1 MRLTHPAPPSPRTQ
15 SRNRVRGGDINCA
28 IGVVDR
34 CGRGVT
40 MRAEL
45 FERVRELRDG
55 RMPFVVATVVRVAK
69 PASAH
74 PGDSAIVLPDGTI
87 EGFVGG
93 MCSES
98 TVRTQGLRQ
107 LASGRSVLLHITP
120 PPEAGI
126 TDAGP
131 GPAEL
136 GMPIVGAVP
145 AHPDTED
152 EVTVGNPCLSG
163 GALDIFLEVMR
174 PSALVHVYGDTPV
187 ARALAAVGSAAGAD
201 VRPTTNAGD
210 LIAPDATAVVVASQ
224 GGDEH
229 RVLTAALRAG
239 IPYIGLVASRRRGA
253 AVLDGLGL
261 DAEERARVHT
271 PAGLD
276 IGAQS
281 PGEVALS
288 ILAEIVAVTAA
299 AGPFEITA
307 RSGEGGAAGS
317 RAPEEAIDPVCGMTV
332 AITESAIHVETQE
345 GKVYFCCPS
354 CRDAFAADPERYTR
368 TL

>member
-1 MRLTHPAPPSPRTQ
+1 MRVEFLQ
-15 SRNRVRGGDINCA
+15 RVN
-28 IGVVDR
+28 
-34 CGRGVT
+34 
-40 MRAEL
+40 
-45 FERVRELRDG
+45 ELRAK
-55 RMPFVVATVVRVAK
+55 RAAFVVATVVRVAK

-74 PGDSAIVLPDGTI
+74 AGDAAILLADGTL

-107 LASGRSVLLHITP
+107 LASGRSILLHITP
-120 PPEAGI
+120 PPAVSVTHSG
-126 TDAGP
+126 A

-136 GMPIVGAVP
+136 GMPGLPGPRP
-145 AHPDTED
+145 APDAADSEN

-174 PSALVHVYGDTPV
+174 PPALVHLYGDTPV
-187 ARALAAVGSAAGAD
+187 ARALVAVGAAAGLEIRATVDAGAAVAAD
-201 VRPTTNAGD
+201 T
-210 LIAPDATAVVVASQ
+210 TAVVVASQ

-229 RVLTAALRAG
+229 RVIAAALEAG
-239 IPYIGLVASRRRGA
+239 VPYVGLLASRRRGS
-253 AVLDGLGL
+253 AVIEALGL
-261 DAEERARVHT
+261 DAEQRARLHT

-288 ILAEIVAVTAA
+288 IMAEIIAETRST
-299 AGPFEITA
+299 GPFPIAGVMTGGRPA
-307 RSGEGGAAGS
+307 ASGG
-317 RAPEEAIDPVCGMTV
+317 PVEAIDPICGMSV
-332 AITESAIHVETQE
+332 VVTESAIGVETQE
-345 GKVYFCCPS
+345 GRVYFCCPG
-354 CRDAFAADPERYTR
+354 CRDAFLADPGRYTH

>member
-1 MRLTHPAPPSPRTQ
+1 MRF
-15 SRNRVRGGDINCA
+15 
-28 IGVVDR
+28 
-34 CGRGVT
+34 
-40 MRAEL
+40 EL
-45 FERVRELRDG
+45 IERVRELRAG
-55 RMPFVVATVVRVAK
+55 RTPFVVATVVRVAK

-107 LASGRSVLLHITP
+107 LASGKSVLLHITP
-120 PPEAGI
+120 PPQASVEH
-126 TDAGP
+126 AGP
-131 GPAEL
+131 GLAEL
-136 GMPIVGAVP
+136 GMPGSGNA
-145 AHPDTED
+145 AETES

-210 LIAPDATAVVVASQ
+210 AIAPDATAVVVASQ

-253 AVLDGLGL
+253 AVLGGLGL
-261 DAEERARVHT
+261 DADERARVHT

-299 AGPFEITA
+299 ARPFEITA

>member
-1 MRLTHPAPPSPRTQ
+1 MKFEM
-15 SRNRVRGGDINCA
+15 I
-28 IGVVDR
+28 
-34 CGRGVT
+34 
-40 MRAEL
+40 
-45 FERVRELRDG
+45 ERVRELRDG
-55 RMPFVVATVVRVAK
+55 RTPFVVATVVRVAK

-74 PGDSAIVLPDGTI
+74 PGDSAIVLPDGSI
-87 EGFVGG
+87 EGFIGG

-107 LASGRSVLLHITP
+107 LASGKSVLLHITP
-120 PPEAGI
+120 PPQASVEH
-126 TDAGP
+126 AGP
-131 GPAEL
+131 GLAEL
-136 GMPIVGAVP
+136 GMPGSGNA
-145 AHPDTED
+145 AETES

-174 PSALVHVYGDTPV
+174 PPALVHVYGDTPV
-187 ARALAAVGSAAGAD
+187 ARALEAVGAAAGAE
-201 VRPTTNAGD
+201 VRPTTDAG
-210 LIAPDATAVVVASQ
+210 APILADATAVVVASQ

-239 IPYIGLVASRRRGA
+239 VPYIGLVASRRRGA

-261 DAEERARVHT
+261 DAEQRARVHT

-332 AITESAIHVETQE
+332 AVTESAIHVETQE

>member
-1 MRLTHPAPPSPRTQ
+1 
-15 SRNRVRGGDINCA
+15 
-28 IGVVDR
+28 
-34 CGRGVT
+34 

-120 PPEAGI
+120 PPEAAI
-126 TDAGP
+126 ADAGP

-136 GMPIVGAVP
+136 GMPSASAVP
-145 AHPDTED
+145 AHPETED

-201 VRPTTNAGD
+201 VRPTTNAEAA
-210 LIAPDATAVVVASQ
+210 IAPDATAVVVASQ

-229 RVLTAALRAG
+229 RVLTMALRAG

-253 AVLDGLGL
+253 AVLGGLGL
-261 DAEERARVHT
+261 DADERARVHT

-299 AGPFEITA
+299 ARPFEITA

-332 AITESAIHVETQE
+332 AVTESAIHVETQE

>member
-1 MRLTHPAPPSPRTQ
+1 MRF
-15 SRNRVRGGDINCA
+15 
-28 IGVVDR
+28 
-34 CGRGVT
+34 
-40 MRAEL
+40 EL
-45 FERVRELRDG
+45 IERVRELRAG
-55 RMPFVVATVVRVAK
+55 RTPFVVATVVRVAK

-87 EGFVGG
+87 EGFIGG

-120 PPEAGI
+120 PAQAAVLHG
-126 TDAGP
+126 GP

-136 GMPIVGAVP
+136 GMPGP
-145 AHPDTED
+145 AGPGHAAETEN

-174 PSALVHVYGDTPV
+174 PPALVHAYGDTPV
-187 ARALAAVGSAAGAD
+187 ARALEAVGTAAGAE
-201 VRPTTNAGD
+201 VRPTTDAG
-210 LIAPDATAVVVASQ
+210 APIPADATAVVVASQ

-239 IPYIGLVASRRRGA
+239 VPYIGLVASRRRGA

-261 DAEERARVHT
+261 DAEQRARVHT
-271 PAGLD
+271 PAGLN

-281 PGEVALS
+281 PGEVAVS
-288 ILAEIVAVTAA
+288 IVAEIIAIASATR
-299 AGPFEITA
+299 PFEITA
-307 RSGEGGAAGS
+307 RDGEGGPAAPG
-317 RAPEEAIDPVCGMTV
+317 APEEATDPVCGMTV
-332 AITESAIHVETQE
+332 AVTESALYVETQE
-345 GKVYFCCPS
+345 GRVYFCC
-354 CRDAFAADPERYTR
+354 
-368 TL
+368 

>member
-1 MRLTHPAPPSPRTQ
+1 MRF
-15 SRNRVRGGDINCA
+15 
-28 IGVVDR
+28 
-34 CGRGVT
+34 
-40 MRAEL
+40 EL
-45 FERVRELRDG
+45 IERVRELRAG
-55 RMPFVVATVVRVAK
+55 RTPFVVATVVRVAK

-107 LASGRSVLLHITP
+107 LASGKSVLLHITP
-120 PPEAGI
+120 PPQASVEH
-126 TDAGP
+126 AGP
-131 GPAEL
+131 GLAEL
-136 GMPIVGAVP
+136 GMPGSGNA
-145 AHPDTED
+145 AETES

-174 PSALVHVYGDTPV
+174 PPALVHVYGDTPV
-187 ARALAAVGSAAGAD
+187 ARALEAVGAAAGAE
-201 VRPTTNAGD
+201 VRPTTDAG
-210 LIAPDATAVVVASQ
+210 APILADATAVVVASQ

-239 IPYIGLVASRRRGA
+239 VPYIGLVASRRRGA

-261 DAEERARVHT
+261 DAEQRARVHT

-281 PGEVALS
+281 PGEVAVS
-288 ILAEIVAVTAA
+288 IVAEIIGVASATR
-299 AGPFEITA
+299 PFGITA
-307 RSGEGGAAGS
+307 RSSGDGPAAS
-317 RAPEEAIDPVCGMTV
+317 RAPEEATDPVCGMTV
-332 AITESAIHVETQE
+332 AVTESAIYVETQE
-345 GKVYFCCPS
+345 GRVYFCCQS
-354 CRDAFAADPERYTR
+354 CRDAFAADPGRYTR
-368 TL
+368 RL

>member
-1 MRLTHPAPPSPRTQ
+1 MRF
-15 SRNRVRGGDINCA
+15 
-28 IGVVDR
+28 
-34 CGRGVT
+34 
-40 MRAEL
+40 EL
-45 FERVRELRDG
+45 IERVRELRAG
-55 RMPFVVATVVRVAK
+55 RTPFVVATVVRVAK

-107 LASGRSVLLHITP
+107 LASGKSVLLHITP
-120 PPEAGI
+120 PPQASVEH
-126 TDAGP
+126 AGP
-131 GPAEL
+131 GLAEL
-136 GMPIVGAVP
+136 GMPGSGNA
-145 AHPDTED
+145 AETES

-174 PSALVHVYGDTPV
+174 PPALVHVYGDTPV
-187 ARALAAVGSAAGAD
+187 ARALEAVGGAAGAE
-201 VRPTTNAGD
+201 VRPTTDAG
-210 LIAPDATAVVVASQ
+210 APILADATAVVVASQ

-239 IPYIGLVASRRRGA
+239 VPYIGLVASRRRGA

-261 DAEERARVHT
+261 DAEQRARVHT

-281 PGEVALS
+281 PGEVAVS
-288 ILAEIVAVTAA
+288 IVAEIIGVASATR
-299 AGPFEITA
+299 PFGITA
-307 RSGEGGAAGS
+307 RSSGDGPAAS
-317 RAPEEAIDPVCGMTV
+317 RAPEEATDPVCGMTV
-332 AITESAIHVETQE
+332 AVTESAIYVETQE
-345 GKVYFCCPS
+345 GRVYFCCQS
-354 CRDAFAADPERYTR
+354 CRDAFAADPGRYTR
-368 TL
+368 RL

>member
-1 MRLTHPAPPSPRTQ
+1 
-15 SRNRVRGGDINCA
+15 
-28 IGVVDR
+28 
-34 CGRGVT
+34 
-40 MRAEL
+40 MRADL
-45 FERVRELRDG
+45 LDRVRELRDG
-55 RMPFVVATVVRVAK
+55 RTPFVVATVVRVAK

-87 EGFVGG
+87 EGFIGG

-120 PPEAGI
+120 PAPA
-126 TDAGP
+126 TDADAGP

-136 GMPIVGAVP
+136 GMPSIVPGP
-145 AHPDTED
+145 AHED
-152 EVTVGNPCLSG
+152 MENEVTVGNPCLSG

-174 PSALVHVYGDTPV
+174 PPALVHVYGDTPV

-201 VRPTTNAGD
+201 VRTTTDAGAA
-210 LIAPDATAVVVASQ
+210 IPPDATAVVVASQ

-229 RVLTAALRAG
+229 RVLTAALGAG
-239 IPYIGLVASRRRGA
+239 VPYLGLVASRRRGA
-253 AVLDGLGL
+253 AVIEALGL
-261 DAEERARVHT
+261 DAEQRARVHT

-281 PGEVALS
+281 PGEVAVS
-288 ILAEIVAVTAA
+288 IMAEIIGVGAVT
-299 AGPFEITA
+299 GPFGITA
-307 RSGEGGAAGS
+307 RESDGAAGS
-317 RAPEEAIDPVCGMTV
+317 HAPEEAIDPVCGMTV
-332 AITESAIHVETQE
+332 AVTASALHVETQE
-345 GKVYFCCPS
+345 GRVYFCCPN
-354 CRDAFAADPERYTR
+354 CRDAFAADPGRYTR

>member
-1 MRLTHPAPPSPRTQ
+1 MKF
-15 SRNRVRGGDINCA
+15 
-28 IGVVDR
+28 
-34 CGRGVT
+34 
-40 MRAEL
+40 EL
-45 FERVRELRDG
+45 IERVRELRDG
-55 RMPFVVATVVRVAK
+55 RTPFVVATVVRVAK

-136 GMPIVGAVP
+136 GMPSVGAVP
-145 AHPDTED
+145 AHPDTEN

-163 GALDIFLEVMR
+163 GALDIFLEVMQ

-187 ARALAAVGSAAGAD
+187 ARALAAVGGAAGAD
-201 VRPTTNAGD
+201 IQTTADAGAA
-210 LIAPDATAVVVASQ
+210 IPPDATAVVVASQ

-229 RVLTAALRAG
+229 RVLTMALRAG
-239 IPYIGLVASRRRGA
+239 VPYIGLVA
-253 AVLDGLGL
+253 
-261 DAEERARVHT
+261 
-271 PAGLD
+271 
-276 IGAQS
+276 
-281 PGEVALS
+281 
-288 ILAEIVAVTAA
+288 
-299 AGPFEITA
+299 
-307 RSGEGGAAGS
+307 
-317 RAPEEAIDPVCGMTV
+317 
-332 AITESAIHVETQE
+332 
-345 GKVYFCCPS
+345 
-354 CRDAFAADPERYTR
+354 
-368 TL
+368 

>member
-1 MRLTHPAPPSPRTQ
+1 
-15 SRNRVRGGDINCA
+15 
-28 IGVVDR
+28 
-34 CGRGVT
+34 

-136 GMPIVGAVP
+136 RMPTVGAVP

>member
-1 MRLTHPAPPSPRTQ
+1 
-15 SRNRVRGGDINCA
+15 
-28 IGVVDR
+28 
-34 CGRGVT
+34 

-120 PPEAGI
+120 PSEAGVP
-126 TDAGP
+126 DGGPGLAGLGMP
-131 GPAEL
+131 GPAGSGE
-136 GMPIVGAVP
+136 A
-145 AHPDTED
+145 ADTEN

-210 LIAPDATAVVVASQ
+210 AIAPDATAVVVASQ

-253 AVLDGLGL
+253 AVLGGLGL
-261 DAEERARVHT
+261 DADERARVHT

-299 AGPFEITA
+299 ARPFGITA

-332 AITESAIHVETQE
+332 AVTESAIHVETQE

>member
-1 MRLTHPAPPSPRTQ
+1 MRF
-15 SRNRVRGGDINCA
+15 
-28 IGVVDR
+28 
-34 CGRGVT
+34 
-40 MRAEL
+40 EL
-45 FERVRELRDG
+45 IERVRELRAG
-55 RMPFVVATVVRVAK
+55 RTPFVVATVVRVAK

-74 PGDSAIVLPDGTI
+74 PGDSAIVLPDGSI

-107 LASGRSVLLHITP
+107 LAAGRSVLLHITP
-120 PPEAGI
+120 PSEAGVA
-126 TDAGP
+126 DAGP

-136 GMPIVGAVP
+136 GMPSVGAVP
-145 AHPDTED
+145 ADPDTEN

-174 PSALVHVYGDTPV
+174 PPALVHVYGDTPV
-187 ARALAAVGSAAGAD
+187 ARALAAVGGAAGAD
-201 VRPTTNAGD
+201 IQTTADAGAA
-210 LIAPDATAVVVASQ
+210 IPPDATAVVVASQ

-229 RVLTAALRAG
+229 RVLTMALRAG
-239 IPYIGLVASRRRGA
+239 VPYIGLVASRRRGA

-261 DAEERARVHT
+261 DAEQRARVHT

-281 PGEVALS
+281 PGEVAVS
-288 ILAEIVAVTAA
+288 IMAEIIGAV
-299 AGPFEITA
+299 AGPFGITA
-307 RSGEGGAAGS
+307 RDSEGGAAGS
-317 RAPEEAIDPVCGMTV
+317 HAPEEAIDPVCGMTV
-332 AITESAIHVETQE
+332 AVTQSAIYVETQE
-345 GKVYFCCPS
+345 GRVYFCCPS
-354 CRDAFAADPERYTR
+354 CRDAFAADPGRYTR

>member
-1 MRLTHPAPPSPRTQ
+1 MRF
-15 SRNRVRGGDINCA
+15 
-28 IGVVDR
+28 
-34 CGRGVT
+34 
-40 MRAEL
+40 EL
-45 FERVRELRDG
+45 IERVRELRA
-55 RMPFVVATVVRVAK
+55 RRTPFVVATVVRVAK

-74 PGDSAIVLPDGTI
+74 PGDSAIVLPDGSI

-120 PPEAGI
+120 PEQASVA
-126 TDAGP
+126 DAGS

-136 GMPIVGAVP
+136 GIPSVGAVP
-145 AHPDTED
+145 AHPDTEN

-174 PSALVHVYGDTPV
+174 PPALVHVYGDTPV
-187 ARALAAVGSAAGAD
+187 ARALATVGSAAGTD
-201 VRPTTNAGD
+201 VRTTTDAGAT
-210 LIAPDATAVVVASQ
+210 IPQDATAVVVASQ

-239 IPYIGLVASRRRGA
+239 APYIGLVASRRRGA
-253 AVLDGLGL
+253 AVLDALGL
-261 DAEERARVHT
+261 DAGERARVHT

-281 PGEVALS
+281 PGEVAVS
-288 ILAEIVAVTAA
+288 IMAEIIGAV
-299 AGPFEITA
+299 AGPFGITA
-307 RSGEGGAAGS
+307 RDTGGGAAGS
-317 RAPEEAIDPVCGMTV
+317 HAPEEAIDPVCGMTV
-332 AITESAIHVETQE
+332 AVMQSAIYVETQE
-345 GKVYFCCPS
+345 GRVYFCCPS
-354 CRDAFAADPERYTR
+354 CRDAFAADPGRYTR

>member
-1 MRLTHPAPPSPRTQ
+1 MRF
-15 SRNRVRGGDINCA
+15 
-28 IGVVDR
+28 
-34 CGRGVT
+34 
-40 MRAEL
+40 EL
-45 FERVRELRDG
+45 IERVRELRAG
-55 RMPFVVATVVRVAK
+55 RTPFVVATVVRVAK

-120 PPEAGI
+120 PAQASVV
-126 TDAGP
+126 DADP

-136 GMPIVGAVP
+136 GMPFVGAFP

-174 PSALVHVYGDTPV
+174 PPALVHVYGDTPV
-187 ARALAAVGSAAGAD
+187 ARALTAVGRAAGAD
-201 VRPTTNAGD
+201 VRPTTNAGEA
-210 LIAPDATAVVVASQ
+210 IPPDATAVVVASQ

-229 RVLTAALRAG
+229 RVLTMALRAG
-239 IPYIGLVASRRRGA
+239 VPYIGLVASRRRGA

-281 PGEVALS
+281 PGEVAVS
-288 ILAEIVAVTAA
+288 IVAEIIGVAGALL
-299 AGPFEITA
+299 A
-307 RSGEGGAAGS
+307 RGTTPGTPAWGDQSSHTPPGAGS
-317 RAPEEAIDPVCGMTV
+317 HAPEETIDPVCGMTV
-332 AITESAIHVETQE
+332 AITESAIYVETQE
-345 GKVYFCCPS
+345 GRVHFCCPS
-354 CRDAFAADPERYTR
+354 CRDAFAADPGRYTR

>member
-1 MRLTHPAPPSPRTQ
+1 MKFEML
-15 SRNRVRGGDINCA
+15 
-28 IGVVDR
+28 
-34 CGRGVT
+34 
-40 MRAEL
+40 
-45 FERVRELRDG
+45 ERVRELRDG
-55 RMPFVVATVVRVAK
+55 RTPFVVATVVRVAK

-120 PPEAGI
+120 PSEASVAH
-126 TDAGP
+126 AGP
-131 GPAEL
+131 GPADL
-136 GMPIVGAVP
+136 GMPGLADD
-145 AHPDTED
+145 ALADHDSEN

-174 PSALVHVYGDTPV
+174 PPALVHVYGDTPV

-201 VRPTTNAGD
+201 VRTTTDAGVA
-210 LIAPDATAVVVASQ
+210 IPADATAVVVASQ

-229 RVLTAALRAG
+229 RVLTSALRAG
-239 IPYIGLVASRRRGA
+239 VPYIGLVASRRRGA
-253 AVLDGLGL
+253 AVLDALGL
-261 DAEERARVHT
+261 DASERARVHT

-288 ILAEIVAVTAA
+288 IMAEIVAVTAMME
-299 AGPFEITA
+299 PFAITA
-307 RSGEGGAAGS
+307 RSSGDGPAASHG
-317 RAPEEAIDPVCGMTV
+317 PEEATDPVCGMTV
-332 AITESAIHVETQE
+332 AVTESAIYVETQE
-345 GKVYFCCPS
+345 GRFYFCCQS
-354 CRDAFAADPERYTR
+354 CRDAFAADPGRYTR
-368 TL
+368 RL